1 MPKKQY
7 NARLEPDAIENL
19 QAIAQANGV
28 SVAEVIEASAYW
40 LAGNDRALADCPLAM
55 REAIANRS
63 GQDSIAPVPAHP
75 ATPAAALD
83 TEALTEAIAQ
93 AIAPVLARVE
103 AVEQELKNADGAIA
117 A

>member
-40 LAGNDRALADCPLAM
+40 LAGNDRALADCPLAL

-63 GQDSIAPVPAHP
+63 GHGAIAPAPAP
-75 ATPAAALD
+75 QTAPAAALD
-83 TEALTEAIAQ
+83 TDALTEAIAQ
-93 AIAPVLARVE
+93 AMAPVLARVE
-103 AVEQELKNADGAIA
+103 ALEKPDGAIA
-117 A
+117 

>member
-40 LAGNDRALADCPLAM
+40 LAGNDRALADCPLAL

-63 GQDSIAPVPAHP
+63 GQGSIAPVPMP
-75 ATPAAALD
+75 PVTPAAALD
-83 TEALTEAIAQ
+83 SESLTAAIAQ
-93 AIAPVLARVE
+93 AMAPVLERIE
-103 AVEQELKNADGAIA
+103 ALEKPDGAIA

>member
-19 QAIAQANGV
+19 QAIAQAHGV

-40 LAGNDRALADCPLAM
+40 LAGNDRALADCSLAM

-63 GQDSIAPVPAHP
+63 GQGAIAPVP

-83 TEALTEAIAQ
+83 SEALTEAIAQ
-93 AIAPVLARVE
+93 AMAPVLARVE
-103 AVEQELKNADGAIA
+103 SIEVELKNADGAIA

>member
-1 MPKKQY
+1 
-7 NARLEPDAIENL
+7 
-19 QAIAQANGV
+19 
-28 SVAEVIEASAYW
+28 VAEVIEASAYW

-63 GQDSIAPVPAHP
+63 DQGSIAPVPMPQTVA
-75 ATPAAALD
+75 AAALD
-83 TEALTEAIAQ
+83 SEALTEAIAQ

>member
-40 LAGNDRALADCPLAM
+40 LAGNDRALADCSLAM

-63 GQDSIAPVPAHP
+63 GQDSIAPVPMPQTVA
-75 ATPAAALD
+75 AAALD
-83 TEALTEAIAQ
+83 SEALTEAIAQ
-93 AIAPVLARVE
+93 AMAPVLERIE
-103 AVEQELKNADGAIA
+103 ALEKSDGAIA

>member
-19 QAIAQANGV
+19 QAIAQTHGV

-40 LAGNDRALADCPLAM
+40 LAGNDRALADCPLAL

-63 GQDSIAPVPAHP
+63 GHGAIAQAPAP
-75 ATPAAALD
+75 QTAPAAALNAD
-83 TEALTEAIAQ
+83 ALTEAIAQ

-103 AVEQELKNADGAIA
+103 ALEKPDGAIA